1 MLVREIMTINPVY
14 ARPDTT
20 LREVARLM
28 AEHSCGGIPVCDDR
42 GVIGLITERDM
53 ACRGFTQGLNP
64 LEIPARYVMTA
75 RVVSISE
82 NETLDRAVQVM
93 SDAGVGRL
101 PVLRNGRLIGIVS
114 SSDIVEHVPDQK
126 AAQLARRS
134 SHTHRLSVD

>member
-28 AEHSCGGIPVCDDR
+28 AENSCGGIPVCDDR